1 MSDVDDD
8 DDGVD
13 SLATPRANE
22 EEDAASPSS
31 PSRLTMAEQMYVTNG
46 RSLKALALLSLGL
59 KNDDDSPVFN
69 TLVLPWSAALRPS
82 ALKMSAKELRAEV
95 LRRCV
100 AAENV
105 LHAPRPNQW
114 TVPKATQW
122 LEANPIVHDDEVA
135 FIRATIS
142 HRIAVAERIVTQPNN
157 DAPLPAPSNVGTGI
171 WVGKY
176 PYLRLIHAIIDD
188 NDIKS
193 AYNSRLDL
201 PSGRMAIENRRTQ
214 EAIHSNVWYMVAN
227 KWNDSLFQ
235 PTTSVKDSH
244 SDFARPISIPF
255 DAVANIQPATPE
267 KVEEKWN
274 SMNLALKR
282 VIQNWERSGQGFG
295 GYVDEPGEEDDV
307 DEPGGEDGGEDNEAF
322 AFGCLTGR
330 TQSALDMRRNFF
342 DGKNVYLLYLWDV
355 LEEHGLTQS
364 TMQQLQDGV
373 GSANGSH
380 GVPSTIGGK
389 RSNSIDEDSSLGS
402 SKKARGKHK
411 NEMDAFEQ
419 LSGSIEKHSNSLVT
433 AAKIAAAEQAKNRS
447 ESRLNGIRDR
457 INSLRDTKR
466 NMIIRMSDPQVLN
479 NQFIT
484 NTISREIEGI
494 EAEIRS
500 KEEEMNDILTTPMKS
515 NRSPN

>member
-1 MSDVDDD
+1 M
-8 DDGVD
+8 
-13 SLATPRANE
+13 
-22 EEDAASPSS
+22 
-31 PSRLTMAEQMYVTNG
+31 
-46 RSLKALALLSLGL
+46 
-59 KNDDDSPVFN
+59 
-69 TLVLPWSAALRPS
+69 
-82 ALKMSAKELRAEV
+82 
-95 LRRCV
+95 RC
-100 AAENV
+100 
-105 LHAPRPNQW
+105 
-114 TVPKATQW
+114 
-122 LEANPIVHDDEVA
+122 
-135 FIRATIS
+135 
-142 HRIAVAERIVTQPNN
+142 
-157 DAPLPAPSNVGTGI
+157 
-171 WVGKY
+171 
-176 PYLRLIHAIIDD
+176 
-188 NDIKS
+188 
-193 AYNSRLDL
+193 
-201 PSGRMAIENRRTQ
+201 
-214 EAIHSNVWYMVAN
+214 
-227 KWNDSLFQ
+227 
-235 PTTSVKDSH
+235 
-244 SDFARPISIPF
+244 
-255 DAVANIQPATPE
+255 
-267 KVEEKWN
+267 
-274 SMNLALKR
+274 
-282 VIQNWERSGQGFG
+282 
-295 GYVDEPGEEDDV
+295 
-307 DEPGGEDGGEDNEAF
+307 
-322 AFGCLTGR
+322 
-330 TQSALDMRRNFF
+330 NFF
-342 DGKNVYLLYLWDV
+342 DGKNVYLLYLWGV

-515 NRSPN
+515 NRSPH